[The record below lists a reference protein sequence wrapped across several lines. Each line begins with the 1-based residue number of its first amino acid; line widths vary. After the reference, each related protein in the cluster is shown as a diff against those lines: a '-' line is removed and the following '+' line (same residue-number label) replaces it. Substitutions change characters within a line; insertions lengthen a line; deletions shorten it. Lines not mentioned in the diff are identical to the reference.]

1 MSAARPA
8 PTNPAMT
15 NWLITGVSGGL
26 GREIARAA
34 LERGDLVAGTVRQAA
49 DKAAFEATAPSR
61 AHGVLLDL
69 ARPEEATAAAAAA
82 TAALGTV
89 DVLVNNAG
97 YGLVGALEEAS
108 MAEVRRQ
115 FEVNVFAALAMIQ
128 AVLPAMRARR
138 GGRIVNVT
146 SVSGLAVWAGTGV
159 YCASK
164 HALEA
169 IGETLADEVAPLGI
183 AVINVAPGGM
193 RTDYAG
199 RSLIRSAARIA
210 DYDEGPAHQAEA
222 ILADHAGAEGGDPV
236 KVARAIL
243 AAVDAPAPPRRLLL
257 GADALH
263 YAEQHIASLQADI
276 AQWREV
282 SLSTGF

>member
-1 MSAARPA
+1 MS
-8 PTNPAMT
+8 

-34 LERGDLVAGTVRQAA
+34 LARGDAVAGTVRRPEDQAA
-49 DKAAFEATAPSR
+49 FGALAPGR
-61 AHGVLLDL
+61 AHGLLLDL
-69 ARPEEATAAAAAA
+69 VRPADAAA
-82 TAALGTV
+82 TAQAAASLLGNI

-97 YGLVGALEEAS
+97 YGLVAAVEEAS
-108 MAEVRRQ
+108 LEEVRAQ
-115 FEVNVFAALAMIQ
+115 FEVNVFGALAMIQ

-138 GGRIVNVT
+138 AGRIVNVT
-146 SVSGLAVWAGTGV
+146 SVSGIAVWAGTGV

-169 IGETLADEVAPLGI
+169 IGETLADEVAPFGVK
-183 AVINVAPGGM
+183 VINVAPGGM

-199 RSLIRSAARIA
+199 RSLVRSSARIPA
-210 DYDEGPAHQAEA
+210 YDEGPAHQAET
-222 ILADHAGAEGGDPV
+222 ILADHAGGEGGDPV

-243 AAVDAPAPPRRLLL
+243 DAVDMEAPPRRLLL

-263 YAEQHIASLQADI
+263 YAEQHIEGLQADI
-276 AQWREV
+276 ARWRDL

>member
-1 MSAARPA
+1 
-8 PTNPAMT
+8 MT

-34 LERGDLVAGTVRQAA
+34 FERGDNVAGTVRQAA
-49 DKAAFEATAPSR
+49 DKVTFESLAPGR

-69 ARPEEATAAAAAA
+69 ARPEDASPAVAAAAEAV
-82 TAALGTV
+82 GTIE
-89 DVLVNNAG
+89 VLVNNAG
-97 YGLVGALEEAS
+97 YGLVGAVEEAS
-108 MAEVRRQ
+108 LEELRRQ
-115 FEVNVFAALAMIQ
+115 FEVNVFSALGMIQ

-138 GGRIVNVT
+138 VGRIVNVT

-169 IGETLADEVAPLGI
+169 IGETLAEEVAPLGI

-199 RSLIRSAARIA
+199 RSLVRSAARIG
-210 DYDEGPAHQAEA
+210 DYDQGPAHQAEA
-222 ILADHAGAEGGDPV
+222 ILADHAGAEGGDPA

-243 AAVDAPAPPRRLLL
+243 AAVDSPAPPKRLLL
-257 GADALH
+257 GADAIH
-263 YAEQHIASLQADI
+263 YAEQHIAGLQADI
-276 AQWREV
+276 AQWRDV
-282 SLSTGF
+282 SLSTGY

>member
-1 MSAARPA
+1 L
-8 PTNPAMT
+8 TH
-15 NWLITGVSGGL
+15 WLITGVSGGL
-26 GREIARAA
+26 GREIAIAA
-34 LERGDLVAGTVRQAA
+34 LARGDSVAGTLRQAD
-49 DKAAFEATAPSR
+49 DKAAFEASAPGR

-69 ARPEEATAAAAAA
+69 ARPEDAASAAA
-82 TAALGTV
+82 TAAGALGPV

-97 YGLVGALEEAS
+97 YGLVGAVEEAS
-108 MAEVRRQ
+108 LAEIRRQ
-115 FEVNVFAALAMIQ
+115 FEVNVFAAVAMIQ

-138 GGRIVNVT
+138 AGRIVNVT
-146 SVSGLAVWAGTGV
+146 SVSGLAVWAGTGI

-199 RSLIRSAARIA
+199 RSLVRSAARIPA
-210 DYDEGPAHQAEA
+210 YDQGPAHQAEA
-222 ILADHAGAEGGDPV
+222 ILADNAGSEGGDPA

-243 AAVDAPAPPRRLLL
+243 AAVDSPAPPRRLLL

-263 YAEQHIASLQADI
+263 YAEHYIEGLQADI
-276 AQWREV
+276 ARWRAI